1 MNKEVITEEER
12 LKKAVK
18 NIISVD
24 MANEILFRDFLEE
37 YDDPTSLEI
46 YLKSKESA
54 TNAQNE
60 EIMTKKSRKPKH
72 LLKRTKIS
80 I

>member
-1 MNKEVITEEER
+1 
-12 LKKAVK
+12 
-18 NIISVD
+18 

-60 EIMTKKSRKPKH
+60 EIMTKKEP
-72 LLKRTKIS
+72 
-80 I
+80 